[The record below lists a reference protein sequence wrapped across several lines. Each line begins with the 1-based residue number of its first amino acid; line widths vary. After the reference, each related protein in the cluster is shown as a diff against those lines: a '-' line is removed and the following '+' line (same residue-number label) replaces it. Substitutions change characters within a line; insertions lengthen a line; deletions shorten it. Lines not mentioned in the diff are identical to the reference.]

1 MDGLKAHQLPAGWQV
16 SGRLLLAALLA
27 ATLISLVLIWV
38 PPAALDSP
46 AGFIQHFQRSVAAD
60 PLAAAALFLVLYV
73 VVCALSMPGATAMTL
88 AAGGLF
94 GVTRGVLLVA
104 CASTIGAVTAIW
116 VARRLLT
123 SWIRH
128 RYPVVSRRVDL
139 GIGDDGP
146 WFLFSLRLFPGMPFF
161 LLNLLVSL
169 TGLPLRTIAWVSAL
183 GMLPATVLYV
193 TAGAELASAIARR
206 QPLSWQASGA
216 LAGIALLLIAGRL
229 VRRRLIGRS

>member
-1 MDGLKAHQLPAGWQV
+1 M

-27 ATLISLVLIWV
+27 TVLILLVLALV
-38 PPAALDSP
+38 PPAALESP
-46 AGFIQHFQRSVAAD
+46 AGFVQHFQRSVAAD
-60 PLAAAALFLVLYV
+60 PFIAAALFLLLYI
-73 VVCALSMPGATAMTL
+73 VVCALNMPGATAMTL

-104 CASTIGAVTAIW
+104 MASTIGAVTAVSI
-116 VARRLLT
+116 ARRLLT
-123 SWIRH
+123 SWIRS
-128 RYPVVSRRVDL
+128 RYPVVSRRVDQ
-139 GIGDDGP
+139 GVGDDGP

-169 TGLPLRTIAWVSAL
+169 TRLPIPTIAWVSAL

-193 TAGAELASAIARR
+193 TAGAELAGAISRR
-206 QPLSWQASGA
+206 QPLSWQATAS
-216 LAGIALLLIAGRL
+216 LAGIALLLVAGRL